1 MINEVVEVMDYL
13 SGKNISKNNIYRMCY
28 LIAKWFKAMGL
39 EPVKIR
45 ERIFEWANEN
55 GLYIKQSVNDIIHRA
70 LTDKKKLRENVE
82 IKISKTDIEEIEMR
96 FDKPKTKLVA
106 LAILC
111 YAKAN
116 ADKNGEF
123 CISSV
128 ALGAWLDIHSSNIR
142 RNYLRELVEFGYI
155 SKVSTPKGTFNWSHS
170 DEENYSKYRIEV
182 SVRNCGAFV
191 LQNNDIKKLH
201 KEAFFN

>member
-28 LIAKWFKAMGL
+28 LIAKFLKATGL

-45 ERIFEWANEN
+45 GRIFEWANEN
-55 GLYIKQSVNDIIHRA
+55 GLYIKQSVNDIIRRA
-70 LTDKKKLRENVE
+70 LTDSKKLKENVE
-82 IKISKTDIEEIEMR
+82 IKISKADIEEIEMR

-116 ADKNGEF
+116 ADKKGEF
-123 CISSV
+123 CLSSV
-128 ALGAWLDIHSSNIR
+128 ALGAWLGIHSSNIR

-155 SKVSTPKGTFNWSHS
+155 SKVSTPKGAFNWSHS